1 MDYEDRQ
8 ECLSHLCGIL
18 RPMPAKKIIKKRK
31 NPPKKSGTA
40 KPARFA
46 QRAGTSKKDAAAG
59 TEPKRVAAILAKL
72 DDAYP
77 DATCELKHESPF
89 QLLISTILSAQ
100 CTDVRVNQVAETLYK
115 KYRTPE
121 AFAYAN
127 PTELEQDVR
136 PTGFFRNKTKSIIGA
151 SKAILERFD
160 GQVPRT
166 MQEMLTL
173 PGAARKTANVVLGT
187 AYGIASG
194 IVVDTHV
201 IRISNRLDLTRNE
214 DPKKIEQD
222 LMQVIPKE
230 KWILFSHQ
238 IIWHGRRVCQARKPK
253 CVECNLEKVCYS
265 KDKTI

>member
-1 MDYEDRQ
+1 M
-8 ECLSHLCGIL
+8 
-18 RPMPAKKIIKKRK
+18 AT
-31 NPPKKSGTA
+31 KKSKTKRRSPLLKKPIGA
-40 KPARFA
+40 NPARA
-46 QRAGTSKKDAAAG
+46 AKNATARRKTAAAG
-59 TEPKRVAAILAKL
+59 TDPRRVAAILTKL
-72 DDAYP
+72 DEAYP
-77 DATCELKHESPF
+77 DATCELKHENAF

-115 KYRTPE
+115 KYPTPE
-121 AFAYAN
+121 AFAHAN
-127 PTELEQDVR
+127 AGELEQDVR
-136 PTGFFRNKTKSIIGA
+136 PTGFFRNKTKSIMGA
-151 SKAILERFD
+151 SKAIIERFG
-160 GQVPRT
+160 GQVPHT
-166 MQEMLTL
+166 MEEMLTL

-222 LMQVIPKE
+222 LMLVIPKE
-230 KWILFSHQ
+230 KWIKFSHQ

-253 CVECNLEKVCYS
+253 CVECNLEKLCYS

>member
-1 MDYEDRQ
+1 
-8 ECLSHLCGIL
+8 
-18 RPMPAKKIIKKRK
+18 MPAKKITKKRK
-31 NPPKKSGTA
+31 NPRKKSGTA
-40 KPARFA
+40 KPVRSAKKV
-46 QRAGTSKKDAAAG
+46 GTAKRVAAKG
-59 TEPKRVAAILAKL
+59 TDPKRVAAILAKL
-72 DDAYP
+72 DEAYP
-77 DATCELKHESPF
+77 AATCELKHENAF

-115 KYRTPE
+115 KYPTPE

-127 PTELEQDVR
+127 PTELEQEVR
-136 PTGFFRNKTKSIIGA
+136 PTGFFRNKTKSIMGA
-151 SKAILERFD
+151 SKAILERFG

-166 MQEMLTL
+166 MEEMLTL

-253 CVECNLEKVCYS
+253 CAECNLEMLCYS